1 MILYKRRCFKINNL
15 LHFFCLLV
23 VLSIAATCTAQE
35 ILTPLPKAALIT
47 TFPFI
52 QYSGGVMVVKAKL
65 NGIKDSLNF
74 ILDTGSGG
82 ISLDSAT
89 CANLKIKITPSDT
102 VITGMGDSHKVSFA
116 FNQTLYFDGLTVNN
130 LNFHVN
136 DYDILSSV
144 YGQKIDG
151 IIGYSFFKR
160 YIVKVNFDSSTIQ
173 VFSPGEMQYPREG
186 TLLNPLFTTLPIVNL
201 TIKDK
206 RKINFNYYFDT
217 GAGLCFLLSDR
228 FANDSSVL
236 LAKRKP
242 VYTQAQG
249 MGGKLQM
256 RLTVTKMVEV
266 GRYRFRNVPTYLY
279 SDDYNVTSYPVVGGL
294 LGNDLLRRFNLIINY
309 PKRQIHLSPNSHF
322 ADPFDYTYIGMATYY
337 VDGKVL
343 VDDVIPNSPADKAGI
358 LKDDIIVSINNNFSN
373 NIMQYKDILQSVLEK
388 IKLIVR
394 RKGELI
400 QLSIRPI
407 SIR

>member
-1 MILYKRRCFKINNL
+1 MILYKRRCLKIKSL

-23 VLSIAATCTAQE
+23 ALSIAASCTAQE
-35 ILTPLPKAALIT
+35 ILTPLQKATLIT

-144 YGQKIDG
+144 YGQKIDC
-151 IIGYSFFKR
+151 IIGYSFYKR

-358 LKDDIIVSINNNFSN
+358 LKDDIIISINNNFSN

-400 QLSIRPI
+400 QLSLRPI